1 MTPSEKI
8 VQIPFCNELIN
19 INDITWVDRTI
30 AILAILAICDILGI
44 IINKLLF
51 PVISKLI
58 TKSENKWDD
67 HIFNNNILEWIKYL
81 IFSIICSLLCPIAA
95 FGNDYALY
103 LINTACH
110 LAITITATTILFK
123 IIISLQ
129 DYFKSTDTKI
139 TKFKGVFT
147 VTEIIVVLVGVL
159 MCISI
164 VFNIKPVTILTGIGA
179 SAAILSLV
187 FKDTIL
193 SLVAGFQL
201 NYYKS
206 LLPGDWI
213 IMESHNINGE
223 VLETNLN
230 IVRILNWDNSIAT
243 IPTHL
248 FLQESFQNYRQM
260 RDEKSRRICEKLYID
275 INSVKLAEGEALKQ
289 YEEAVPNCTNPKGKP
304 VTNLHFYRYFLE
316 NHFQPIE
323 RADDGDHKAF
333 TQLMV
338 KTLEPT
344 PQGLPIEIYFFIA
357 ETDWVKYEHHKAE
370 VVEFAIA
377 TLSTF
382 NLKPFQSPTGSDLQR
397 IL

>member
-1 MTPSEKI
+1 MTPSENI
-8 VQIPFCNELIN
+8 VKIPFCNELIN
-19 INDITWVDRTI
+19 INDITWIDRTI

-44 IINKLLF
+44 IINKILL

-67 HIFNNNILEWIKYL
+67 HIFNDNILEWIKYL
-81 IFSIICSLLCPIAA
+81 IFSIICSILCPIAA
-95 FGNDYALY
+95 LGSDYALY
-103 LINTACH
+103 LINSACR

-123 IIISLQ
+123 TINSLQ
-129 DYFKSTDTKI
+129 EYFKSTDTKI

-159 MCISI
+159 LGISI

-213 IMESHNINGE
+213 VMESHNINGE
-223 VLETNLN
+223 VIETNLN

-260 RDEKSRRICEKLYID
+260 RNEKSRRICEKLYID
-275 INSVKLAEGEALKQ
+275 INSVKLAQGEALKQ
-289 YEEAVPNCTNPKGKP
+289 YEKAVPNKQTDGKQ

-316 NHFQPIE
+316 NNFQPIE

-357 ETDWVKYEHHKAE
+357 ETDWVKYEHYKAE
-370 VVEFAIA
+370 ILEFAIA
-377 TLSTF
+377 SLPTF
-382 NLKPFQSPTGSDLQR
+382 DLKPFQSPTGSDLQR